1 MPPEGG
7 SQWHKAL
14 EGQGQWWVQVVGSSH
29 SSDETCESRWSEG
42 EDILFVSFDETL
54 GTLEALLK
62 VVNEEK
68 EIWEL
73 SGTHKRLQTLIHH
86 VNEYS
91 LKEEHLR
98 QSRNKASGIDGMTK
112 AEYSRNL
119 DANIEDLLLRMKSF
133 SYRPKPARRTYIPK
147 LGGKMRPLGIPSYE
161 DKLVQGVMAKVL
173 NGVYEPRFMNC
184 SYGFRPNRNC
194 HDVIREI
201 NSTIYRQPIGWVVEA
216 DIKGYFDNID
226 HSWLM
231 KFLEHDIQDKNF
243 LRYIVRFLKAGIME
257 DGQNL
262 DSDSGSPQGGLI
274 SPILANVYLHYVLD
288 IWFEK
293 VVKPRMRGKAYL
305 FRYADDFLALFEYE
319 EDARKYYEV
328 LPKRLGKFNL
338 EVALEKT
345 RLIPFG
351 RNSGS
356 KETFDF
362 LGFTHINGKDRKGHY
377 RVVHRTSKKKLSAKQ
392 QAMKQW
398 LRLNMHS
405 PVCDI
410 LEGLNRRLVGHYRY
424 YGISG
429 NSKSL
434 GKYQYY
440 CITTLFKVLRRR
452 GQKKKINWKT
462 YNRILSAY
470 GVAMPKIYVNIWH

>member
-73 SGTHKRLQTLIHH
+73 SGAHKRLQTLIHH

-293 VVKPRMRGKAYL
+293 VVKPRIVEFQNKELKIR
-305 FRYADDFLALFEYE
+305 
-319 EDARKYYEV
+319 
-328 LPKRLGKFNL
+328 
-338 EVALEKT
+338 
-345 RLIPFG
+345 
-351 RNSGS
+351 RNS
-356 KETFDF
+356 
-362 LGFTHINGKDRKGHY
+362 H
-377 RVVHRTSKKKLSAKQ
+377 
-392 QAMKQW
+392 
-398 LRLNMHS
+398 
-405 PVCDI
+405 
-410 LEGLNRRLVGHYRY
+410 
-424 YGISG
+424 
-429 NSKSL
+429 
-434 GKYQYY
+434 
-440 CITTLFKVLRRR
+440 VL
-452 GQKKKINWKT
+452 
-462 YNRILSAY
+462 
-470 GVAMPKIYVNIWH
+470 